1 MKRVIL
7 KPGKEKALLSRHPWI
22 FSGAIEKLPSCE
34 PGEILSVYSSDGK
47 FLAKA
52 YFNPEAS
59 LVGRVLTFSDV
70 PIEQAIRKAI
80 DEAYALRKAVM
91 RDANAFRL
99 INAEGDNLS
108 GLIVDCYA
116 DVVVMQIHTWG
127 MEKLKPLLIQILQE
141 LLKPKTIY
149 EKSLSSARAQ
159 EGLPETQGV
168 LFGEEVT
175 QVEIQEGSL
184 RFSIPIQE
192 GQKTGFFLDQR
203 EMRKLVKELAS
214 GRRVLN
220 CFSYTGGFSIAAL
233 AGGAN
238 FVRSVDIS
246 APVLAIAEKNSK
258 LNGVSDKHECV
269 EADVFDYL
277 RDEKLDFDFLILD
290 PPAFAKKRSD
300 QEAAC
305 RGYKE
310 INRLALLK
318 AKPRSLLLT
327 SSCSYYVDQGL
338 FQTVLFQAARDANRN
353 VRILSHHHLSP
364 DHPISLYHPEG
375 SYLKSLLLYVE

>member
-1 MKRVIL
+1 MKRVVL
-7 KPGKEKALLSRHPWI
+7 KPGKEKALLNRHPWI
-22 FSGAIEKLPSCE
+22 FSGAIEKLPVCE
-34 PGEILSVYSSDGK
+34 PGEILSVHSSDGK

-59 LVGRVLTFSDV
+59 LVGRVVTFLDE
-70 PIEQAIRKAI
+70 PIEQAIRKAFE
-80 DEAYALRKAVM
+80 EAYALRKTVM
-91 RDANAFRL
+91 REGNAFRL
-99 INAEGDNLS
+99 INAEGDSLP

-116 DVVVMQIHTWG
+116 DVVVIQIHTWG

-168 LFGEEVT
+168 LFGEEISEI
-175 QVEIQEGSL
+175 EIQESSL
-184 RFSIPIQE
+184 KFLVPIKE

-203 EMRKLVKELAS
+203 EMRKLVKEQAR

-233 AGGAN
+233 AGGASY
-238 FVRSVDIS
+238 VRSVDIS
-246 APVLAIAEKNSK
+246 APALACAEKNSK
-258 LNGVSDKHECV
+258 LNGFSDKHECV

-277 RDEKLDFDFLILD
+277 RDETLDFDFLILD

-318 AKPRSLLLT
+318 AKPHSLLLT
-327 SSCSYYVDQGL
+327 SSCSYYVDQEL

-353 VRILSHHHLSP
+353 VRILSHHRLSP

-375 SYLKSLLLYVE
+375 SYLKSLLLYVQ